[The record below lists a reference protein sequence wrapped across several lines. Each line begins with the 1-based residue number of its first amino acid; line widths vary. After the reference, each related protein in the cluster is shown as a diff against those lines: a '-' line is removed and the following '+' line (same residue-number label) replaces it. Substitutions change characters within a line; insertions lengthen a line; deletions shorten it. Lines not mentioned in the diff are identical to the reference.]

1 VTASSPPYT
10 ERAVELGG
18 LTLHLLQGGAGSPV
32 LVLHHDVGN
41 PGWLP
46 FHEGLAGQASVTV
59 PSYPGYGAS
68 PRADWMRSVRDLA
81 VVEQWLLASLDLGA
95 VSLIGL
101 GFGGWVATEMAS
113 MAPRLFR
120 RLVLVGAMGLQP
132 EGGEILDQA
141 ILAHEAYVRAGFHDP
156 ARFDAVFGAEPASEQ
171 LEAWDLHR
179 ESTFRIAWKP
189 YMYSQTLPY
198 LLGGIRSKALIVWG
212 DDDRIV
218 PMECGERYRDLLP
231 DARLETIA
239 DCGHFVE
246 MERPEALLDLVLPF
260 LA

>member
-10 ERAVELGG
+10 DRVVELGA
-18 LTLHLLQGGAGSPV
+18 LTAHLLQAGAGSPV

-46 FHEGLAGQASVTV
+46 FYEGLARQASVTV

-132 EGGEILDQA
+132 ERGEMLDQA

-218 PMECGERYRDLLP
+218 PRECGERYRDLLP